1 VEWVEV
7 RGKTVEVAVAA
18 ALAELGIDDPER
30 ADVEVLQEPQRG
42 FLGMGGTPAIVRVK
56 PKAPKK
62 RRRRRKKGPGETGG
76 REGGDRGGS
85 RQGEQRR
92 ERRQGRD
99 RGERKDGG
107 SGDAGRREGARRGG
121 EDRGSGGGRVDETSR
136 KELPEV
142 EIEELVPVVRDFLS
156 GLVTAFG
163 LEGTV
168 DVRVEEDT
176 IVAEVHGDQTEALV
190 GTRGSVLE
198 AVHDLTKTVMQ
209 RKTQGSAR
217 LRLDIAGYAER
228 RRQALTIYANQLI
241 AQVLEEGGELMLD
254 PMSAA
259 DRKVIH
265 DAAAANEGI
274 RSYSEGVA
282 PQRYVVLSRE
292 PGYSGVADSAEAQP
306 RGDDSE
312 E

>member
-1 VEWVEV
+1 MEWVEV

-42 FLGMGGTPAIVRVK
+42 FLGMGGLPAIVRVK
-56 PKAPKK
+56 PKPAKK
-62 RRRRRKKGPGETGG
+62 RRRRRRKEEGDDRAG
-76 REGGDRGGS
+76 RRGGDQRAGRHEQAEARRGG
-85 RQGEQRR
+85 GA
-92 ERRQGRD
+92 GD
-99 RGERKDGG
+99 R
-107 SGDAGRREGARRGG
+107 GRREGTRRT
-121 EDRGSGGGRVDETSR
+121 GSGQAPSGERAEATAR
-136 KELPEV
+136 KEHADV
-142 EIEELVPVVRDFLS
+142 EIDELVPVVREFLS

-168 DVRVEEDT
+168 DVRVEDDT
-176 IVAEVHGDQTEALV
+176 IIAEIKGEQTEALV

-198 AVHDLTKTVMQ
+198 AIHELTKTVMQ

-241 AQVLEEGGELMLD
+241 DQVLEEGGELMLD

-265 DAAAANEGI
+265 DAAAARSGV
-274 RSYSEGVA
+274 RSYSEGES
-282 PQRYVVLSRE
+282 PQRYVVLAREAGVGDVE
-292 PGYSGVADSAEAQP
+292 PGPEE
-306 RGDDSE
+306 RGDDAE